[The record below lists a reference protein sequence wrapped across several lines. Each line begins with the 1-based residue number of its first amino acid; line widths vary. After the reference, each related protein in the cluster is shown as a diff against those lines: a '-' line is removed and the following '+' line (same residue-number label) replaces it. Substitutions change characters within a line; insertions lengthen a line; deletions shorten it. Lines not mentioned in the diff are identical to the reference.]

1 MSDDMIKKAVLILVA
16 GLTVL
21 DAFAQAPD
29 TTSTVVGRKL
39 NFEVPIFGITKRDI
53 KPTWSIVTFDEIS
66 GGFNY
71 LMGVPGQL
79 KLSGWYGDLSI
90 IALRYRPWRDG
101 NVFSAGLLG
110 GVDVNRLQK
119 GYSFA
124 DDGSIVT
131 TPAMWNNAK
140 STYSDRHIGLQI
152 GYIRE
157 FGDWKAGAF
166 VVPAFGTTSL
176 RNEYSIQGISGI
188 KRQDNLYTNNGFRLG
203 FKAGVWYQNIGVSVG
218 YKPALGNSS
227 ATVPLYNSFQ
237 VGISV
242 RY

>member
-1 MSDDMIKKAVLILVA
+1 MIKKAILILVA
-16 GLTVL
+16 GLM
-21 DAFAQAPD
+21 AIEAYAQAPD

-53 KPTWSIVTFDEIS
+53 KPTWSVVTFDEIS

-79 KLSGWYGDLSI
+79 KPTGWYGDLSF
-90 IALRYRPWRDG
+90 IALRYRPWRNG

-110 GVDVNRLQK
+110 GVNVNRLQK

-124 DDGSIVT
+124 DDGSIVS
-131 TPAMWNNAK
+131 TPGMWNDAK
-140 STYSDRHIGLQI
+140 ATYSDNYIGLQI

-188 KRQDNLYTNNGFRLG
+188 KRQDNLNTNIGFRLG
-203 FKAGVWYQNIGVSVG
+203 FKAGVWYHNIGVSVG
-218 YKPALGNSS
+218 YKPVIGKNLGQ
-227 ATVPLYNSFQ
+227 VPMYNSMQ
-237 VGISV
+237 IGISV

>member
-1 MSDDMIKKAVLILVA
+1 MIKKVVLILVV
-16 GLTVL
+16 GLI
-21 DAFAQAPD
+21 AIEASAQAPD

-39 NFEVPIFGITKRDI
+39 NFEVPIFGITKRDL

-71 LMGVPGQL
+71 LIGVHGHL
-79 KLSGWYGDLSI
+79 KPSGWYGDLSI

-110 GVDVNRLQK
+110 GVNVNRLQN
-119 GYSFA
+119 GYSFG

-131 TPAMWNNAK
+131 TPAIWDNAK
-140 STYSDRHIGLQI
+140 STYSDNHVGLQI

-157 FGDWKAGAF
+157 FGDRKAGAF
-166 VVPAFGTTSL
+166 VIPALGTTSL

-188 KRQDNLYTNNGFRLG
+188 KRQDNLNTNNGFRLG
-203 FKAGVWYQNIGVSVG
+203 FKAGVWYQDIGVSMG
-218 YKPALGNSS
+218 YNPVIGKNSGQ
-227 ATVPLYNSFQ
+227 VPMYNSMQ
-237 VGISV
+237 IGISV

>member
-1 MSDDMIKKAVLILVA
+1 MIKKVVLILVA
-16 GLTVL
+16 GLM
-21 DAFAQAPD
+21 AMEAYAQAPD
-29 TTSTVVGRKL
+29 TTSTVVGKKL

-53 KPTWSIVTFDEIS
+53 KPTWSVVTFDEIS

-79 KLSGWYGDLSI
+79 KPSGWYGDLSI

-110 GVDVNRLQK
+110 GVNVNRLQK

-124 DDGSIVT
+124 NDGSIVPA
-131 TPAMWNNAK
+131 PAMWYNAK
-140 STYSDRHIGLQI
+140 STYSDNYIGLQI

-166 VVPAFGTTSL
+166 IVPAYGTTRV

-188 KRQDNLYTNNGFRLG
+188 RRQDNLNTNNGFRLG
-203 FKAGVWYQNIGVSVG
+203 FKAGVWYQLIGVSVG
-218 YKPALGNSS
+218 YNPVIGKNLGQ
-227 ATVPLYNSFQ
+227 VPMYNSLQ
-237 VGISV
+237 IGVSV

>member
-1 MSDDMIKKAVLILVA
+1 MIKKVVLILVA
-16 GLTVL
+16 GLI
-21 DAFAQAPD
+21 AMEAYAQAPD

-39 NFEVPIFGITKRDI
+39 NFEVPIFGITKRDF

-71 LMGVPGQL
+71 LMGVPGHL
-79 KLSGWYGDLSI
+79 KPSGWYGDLSI

-110 GVDVNRLQK
+110 GVNVNRLQK
-119 GYSFA
+119 GYSFG
-124 DDGSIVT
+124 DDGSIVS
-131 TPAMWNNAK
+131 TPAIWDNAK
-140 STYSDRHIGLQI
+140 SIYSDNHVGLQI

-166 VVPAFGTTSL
+166 VIPAFGTTSL

-188 KRQDNLYTNNGFRLG
+188 KRQENLNTNNGFRLG
-203 FKAGVWYQNIGVSVG
+203 FKAGVWYQDIGVSVG
-218 YKPALGNSS
+218 YNPVIGKNSGQ
-227 ATVPLYNSFQ
+227 VPMYNSLQ
-237 VGISV
+237 IGVSV